1 MTETKFKRVISAVTV
16 GAVLLLVMLL
26 SVMVYQL
33 FSIRVETR
41 KKQELLDAI
50 AYYDTLIEEGTDTLE
65 VVQQRLWIERRAREL
80 GLIYPDDIS
89 FGK

>member
-1 MTETKFKRVISAVTV
+1 MTESKFKRVISAVTI

-50 AYYDTLIEEGTDTLE
+50 AYYDTLIEEGNDTLE
-65 VVQQRLWIERRAREL
+65 VVQQRWWIERRAREL

>member
-1 MTETKFKRVISAVTV
+1 MTESKFKRVISAVTV

-33 FSIRVETR
+33 FSIKVETR
-41 KKQELLDAI
+41 KKQEYEEAI
-50 AYYDTLIEEGTDTLE
+50 AYYNQLIEEGNDTLE
-65 VVQQRLWIERRAREL
+65 VVQQRWWIERRAREL